1 MCSDFQQ
8 LLKILQ
14 KSKLLSG
21 TSKLEIIIFAFE
33 PPDGLVVLIRKSF
46 PDLFDCLNLV
56 HTMNTTENTDND
68 WLFEITPKNKF
79 FSLNFKEV
87 WQYRDLLML
96 FVKRDVVTVYKQ
108 TILGPLWYLIQ
119 PLFTSITFTI
129 IFNTVAGIDT
139 GTVPPFLFNLA
150 GITVWNYF
158 TACLND
164 TSDTFKRNAAIF
176 GKVYFPRIIMP
187 LSVVISNL
195 LKFGIQF
202 MIFVAFYIFYYLR
215 GAAISINESLLFFPL
230 LVALMGIL
238 GLGLGMFI
246 SSLVTKYRDFSYL
259 IGFGVQLLMY
269 LSAVMYPMALIKE
282 KLPAYGWLVEYNPLA
297 YVIETTRYMLLGIGQ
312 ISFLGLG
319 YTFAV
324 TVIVF
329 LVGVLIFNKTEKS
342 FIDTV

>member
-1 MCSDFQQ
+1 LDFI
-8 LLKILQ
+8 K
-14 KSKLLSG
+14 K
-21 TSKLEIIIFAFE
+21 
-33 PPDGLVVLIRKSF
+33 
-46 PDLFDCLNLV
+46 
-56 HTMNTTENTDND
+56 MNNTENINKE

-79 FSLNFKEV
+79 FSLNLKEV

-119 PLFTSITFTI
+119 PLFTSIIFTI
-129 IFNTVAGIDT
+129 IFNNVAGINT
-139 GTVPPFLFNLA
+139 GSVPPFLFNLA

-164 TSDTFKRNAAIF
+164 TSDTFKKNASIF

-202 MIFVAFYIFYYLR
+202 FIFICFYAYYYFQ
-215 GAAISINESLLFFPL
+215 GASIGINGSTLFFPL

-238 GLGLGMFI
+238 GLGLGMII
-246 SSLVTKYRDFSYL
+246 SSLVTKYRDFTYL

-282 KLPAYGWLVEYNPLA
+282 KLPSYGWLVEYNPLA
-297 YVIETTRYMLLGIGQ
+297 YVIETTRYMLLDVGQ
-312 ISFLGLG
+312 ISILGLG
-319 YTFAV
+319 YTYLITAV
-324 TVIVF
+324 VF
-329 LVGVLIFNKTEKS
+329 LTGVLLFNKTEKS